1 MTAGYPAILDE
12 LGLGAPAR
20 VSGVGG
26 GCIADARIAEFG
38 NGVRV
43 FVKTAAHG
51 ADMFSREA
59 EGLRALAEAKALRVP
74 EVLAV
79 SSDGLVLELIETGS
93 RTPDFYESFGRGFA
107 RLHEFRGKAC
117 GFAHDNYIGSTP
129 QPNRPIGQNWEEA
142 DDPDGSDWPEFFAQR
157 RLRFQAEL
165 ASQNG
170 FPDILQLLDRA
181 EDRITEL
188 LASAL
193 EAPSLLH
200 GDLWGGNYLVDERG
214 QACLIDPAAYFGH
227 READLAMTRL
237 FGGFEPRFYS
247 AYQEALPLVDGH
259 EQRLPIYQL
268 YHLLNH
274 LNLFGSSYYHQSR
287 SILQRLA
294 A

>member
-1 MTAGYPAILDE
+1 MSPAYPSILDE
-12 LGLGAPAR
+12 LGLGAPTR
-20 VSGVGG
+20 VAPVGG
-26 GCIADARIAEFG
+26 GCIADARIAVFE

-43 FVKTAAHG
+43 FVKTAAHHVE
-51 ADMFSREA
+51 MFSREA
-59 EGLRALAEAKALRVP
+59 EGLRALAESAALRVP

-79 SSDGLVLELIETGS
+79 SPEGLVLELIETGS
-93 RTPDFYESFGRGFA
+93 RAPEFYESFGRGFA

-117 GFAHDNYIGSTP
+117 GFAHDNFLGSTP
-129 QPNRPIGQNWEEA
+129 QPNRPVGQGWEEA
-142 DDPDGSDWPEFFAQR
+142 DDVDGHGWPEFFLQR
-157 RLRFQAEL
+157 RLRFQARL

-170 FPDILQLLDRA
+170 FPDMLQLLDQA
-181 EDRITEL
+181 ENRIMEL
-188 LASAL
+188 LELAV

-214 QACLIDPAAYFGH
+214 QACLIDPATYFGH

-237 FGGFEPRFYS
+237 FGGFEPRFYG
-247 AYQEALPLVDGH
+247 AYQDTLPLADGH

-274 LNLFGSSYYHQSR
+274 LNLFGSSYYHQSKR
-287 SILQRLA
+287 ILQRLA

>member
-1 MTAGYPAILDE
+1 MSPAYPPILDQ
-12 LGLGAPAR
+12 LGLGAPTR
-20 VSGVGG
+20 VSSVGG
-26 GCIADARIAEFG
+26 GCIADARIAVFE
-38 NGVRV
+38 NGVHV
-43 FVKTAAHG
+43 FVKTAAHY

-59 EGLRALAEAKALRVP
+59 EGLGALAEAEAIRVP

-79 SSDGLVLELIETGS
+79 SPEGLVLELIEKGT
-93 RTPDFYESFGRGFA
+93 RVPDFYESFGRGFA

-117 GFAHDNYIGSTP
+117 GFAHDNFLGSTP
-129 QPNRPIGQNWEEA
+129 QPNRPLL
-142 DDPDGSDWPEFFAQR
+142 D
-157 RLRFQAEL
+157 QAE
-165 ASQNG
+165 N
-170 FPDILQLLDRA
+170 
-181 EDRITEL
+181 RIMEL
-188 LASAL
+188 LELAV

-214 QACLIDPAAYFGH
+214 QACLIDPATYFGH

-247 AYQEALPLVDGH
+247 AYQEALPLADGH